1 MNYINNRGNTG
12 LLYQKLLNSDII
24 GLDIETDSQD
34 VFTANLLLLQLEM
47 QDDIFIINVPV
58 IGLDFIRDLINFID
72 LSNKLVVGHN
82 IKFDVKVL
90 YNITGILLKNLYDTM
105 LGEVLTYNG
114 VGIQYPSLKDLIKK
128 YFNIEIDKDVR
139 ETFINFSG
147 NFSNEQ
153 LIYAGLDVKYL
164 RKIREIQLNKLKEQ
178 RQLKI
183 ENIESRLIAPVC
195 SLELNGVL
203 IDTELWNQN
212 IENAKSSVEKIKQ
225 EILNYIVSRIDYS
238 KYNNLLELVDKIGIS
253 LKTKK
258 IRDELVLIKDFSCV
272 DKWLKENINISSPKQ
287 LLKIFEILNEISLK
301 STNEKELNSY
311 KDNTLVKMI
320 LDYREYLKK
329 ITTYG
334 KNVLDEIHPLTNR
347 FHTDY
352 NQLGTYTG
360 RFTVSRLH
368 QIPRDNFYRRC
379 FIARPGYKIVTADYN
394 QQEYRLAGAL
404 TGDKRIID
412 SYKMGLD
419 MHSATASLLYH
430 TDIKNI
436 TKEQRNKGKSV
447 NFATLYWSSASGLTY
462 NLGVSFEEAQE
473 IITTLRKG
481 YPTFFE
487 FREYAGEMI
496 WKHKKAITPLGR
508 IRFFPDKILFDS
520 SDDYDKY
527 IRKVKREGFNHM
539 IQGWGADITKMA
551 INNIFYKNP
560 YGDKLKLYIQ
570 LHDEIDTEVDEN
582 QAEEI
587 AKFVNDCMLEVEQPQ
602 LGEIPAKVSY
612 VISNSWEKD

>member
-1 MNYINNRGNTG
+1 MNYINDRGNTG

-34 VFTANLLLLQLEM
+34 IFTAKLLLLQLEM
-47 QDDIFIINVPV
+47 LDDIFVINVPV

-72 LSNKLVVGHN
+72 SSNKLVVGHN
-82 IKFDVKVL
+82 VKFDVKVL
-90 YNITGILLKNLYDTM
+90 YNTTGILLKNLYDTM

-128 YFNIEIDKDVR
+128 YFNVEIDKDIR

-147 NFSNEQ
+147 SFSNEQ

-178 RQLKI
+178 KQLKI

-203 IDTELWNQN
+203 IDSELWNQN
-212 IENAKSSVEKIKQ
+212 IESAKSSVEKVKQ
-225 EILNYIVSRIDYS
+225 EILNYIVSKIDYS
-238 KYNNLLELVDKIGIS
+238 KYNNLLELVDKIGIP

-272 DKWLKENINISSPKQ
+272 DGWLKDNINISSPKQ
-287 LLKIFEILNEISLK
+287 LLNIFGLLNEISLK
-301 STNEKELNSY
+301 ATNEKELKFYS
-311 KDNTLVKMI
+311 DNPLVKMI

-368 QIPRDNFYRRC
+368 QIPRDNLYRKC

-404 TGDKRIID
+404 TGDKRIIN

-419 MHSATASLLYH
+419 MHAATASLLYH

-436 TKEQRNKGKSV
+436 TKEQRNRGKSV

-462 NLGVSFEEAQE
+462 NLGVSLEEAQE

-481 YPTFFE
+481 YPRFFE

-508 IRFFPDKILFDS
+508 IRFFPDKVLFNS
-520 SDDYDKY
+520 SDEYDKY
-527 IRKVKREGFNHM
+527 VRKVKREGFNHM

-560 YGDKLKLYIQ
+560 YGDKLKLYLQ

-587 AKFVNDCMLEVEQPQ
+587 ARFVNDCMLEVEQPQ